1 MMAISTLM
9 FIAMIMMIAMKGRR
23 LREEKDYQRGQTTI
37 FKQSTTMVDIDFD
50 DDKNAKLRKSK
61 TFNMIEQR

>member
-9 FIAMIMMIAMKGRR
+9 FFAMIMMIAMKGRR
-23 LREEKDYQRGQTTI
+23 LREERDFQRGQTSI

-50 DDKNAKLRKSK
+50 DEKNLGLRKSK